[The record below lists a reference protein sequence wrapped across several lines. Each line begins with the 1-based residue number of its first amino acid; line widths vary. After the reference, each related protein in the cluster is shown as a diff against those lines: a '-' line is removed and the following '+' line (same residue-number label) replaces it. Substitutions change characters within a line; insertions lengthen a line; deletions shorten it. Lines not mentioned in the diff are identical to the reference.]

1 MISFKLIALIV
12 NLLFIQFC
20 FIQSAN
26 IDETEGAKILVTKNL
41 LNNYLVEG
49 LDVQIKYNIYNIG
62 NL

>member
-1 MISFKLIALIV
+1 MNSFKLIALIL
-12 NLLFIQFC
+12 NILFIQFN

-49 LDVQIKYNIYNIG
+49 LDIQIKYNIYNIG